1 MDKDMF
7 ERLFRTALQVVGAIV
22 ATRYVGEENW
32 AALSGAILRLGRL
45 DDLCVPQGREMIE
58 ALAIGGA
65 ILAIIGVFAG
75 VIWLAE
81 RKARAEVRQELD
93 IEAIIRL
100 RTAIEADARA
110 RERIARGELLND
122 DGHKRD

>member
-1 MDKDMF
+1 
-7 ERLFRTALQVVGAIV
+7 
-22 ATRYVGEENW
+22 
-32 AALSGAILRLGRL
+32 
-45 DDLCVPQGREMIE
+45 MIE

-100 RTAIEADARA
+100 RTAIEADSRG
-110 RERIARGELLND
+110 RERIARGELFND

>member
-1 MDKDMF
+1 
-7 ERLFRTALQVVGAIV
+7 
-22 ATRYVGEENW
+22 
-32 AALSGAILRLGRL
+32 
-45 DDLCVPQGREMIE
+45 MIE

-122 DGHKRD
+122 DGYKRD

>member
-1 MDKDMF
+1 
-7 ERLFRTALQVVGAIV
+7 
-22 ATRYVGEENW
+22 
-32 AALSGAILRLGRL
+32 
-45 DDLCVPQGREMIE
+45 MIE

>member
-1 MDKDMF
+1 M
-7 ERLFRTALQVVGAIV
+7 T
-22 ATRYVGEENW
+22 
-32 AALSGAILRLGRL
+32 
-45 DDLCVPQGREMIE
+45 E

-65 ILAIIGVFAG
+65 ILAITGVFFG

-81 RKARAEVRQELD
+81 RKARAEVRQELN

-100 RTAIEADARA
+100 RSAMEADRRA
-110 RERIARGELLND
+110 RERIARGELFND